1 MDLRL
6 RPRACAA
13 LLMLAL
19 GAAAPGAQ
27 AIDLFVG
34 QGPACT
40 AFSLSGAIAT
50 AMASGPGPHTIWVTN
65 EILHNNQSL
74 FVSGVNLTIRG
85 VHGCDM
91 LDDELVAINGDGA
104 NSVFRITGAS
114 NRTVTLTNLVV
125 RGGRG
130 TNGAGGGLNVTDQ
143 VNVTLDNTIVRENA
157 AERGGGVYIENMVGA
172 AGGLLTL
179 LPGASIENNTA
190 TQSNGGGVYAVGGRV
205 RMHVSGT
212 QIARNTAAGAGGG
225 VALVGGEFATYK
237 IVEQTRD
244 TADGAKI
251 LSNTAGTVGG
261 GIYVFGSDGAIT
273 ANELIVE
280 SNTAASAGGGIFAS
294 NGARV
299 DLKRDYSSVSMALN
313 CPAWRECSRL
323 SNNTVAQG
331 AAGGHGGA
339 LALASGAS
347 ALVAQTIVRSNLAA
361 EASGMHV
368 RASSLDL
375 EGVLFAGNHSVDSP
389 TQGTAVVRAAYQSP
403 EAAPQLRIAYSTFDG
418 NTTMKSNGE
427 VWPANDVIAQQNTTM
442 ALHAV
447 AFFDSPYS
455 PTAYSAYTDDCV
467 VRGPGATGADPHGT
481 HTRTAIVPSAGF
493 NNAGAYDFRLRASSA
508 VTDFCDA
515 TAYAPMFRDIV
526 LVPRCTDTPAKADTH
541 GRCDVGAYESDHLFG
556 NGFE

>member
-1 MDLRL
+1 MDSRL
-6 RPRACAA
+6 PPRARAA
-13 LLMLAL
+13 LAALAL
-19 GAAAPGAQ
+19 GAAQHAH

-40 AFSLSGAIAT
+40 ASSLSGAIAT
-50 AMASGPGPHTIWVTN
+50 VMANGAGPHTIWVTN
-65 EILHNNQSL
+65 EIAHDNQSL
-74 FVSGVNLTIRG
+74 FVSGVTLTIRG
-85 VHGCDM
+85 IHGCDM
-91 LDDELVAINGDGA
+91 LDDDFVVINGDGA
-104 NSVFRITGAS
+104 NSVFRITGTD
-114 NRTVTLTNLVV
+114 NRMVTLTNLVV

-130 TNGAGGGLNVTDQ
+130 TNGAGGGLNITNA
-143 VNVTLDNTIVRENA
+143 VNVTLDNTIVTQNT
-157 AERGGGVYIENMVGA
+157 AERGGGVYIEKAAGT

-179 LPGASIENNTA
+179 LPGATIENNAA
-190 TQSNGGGVYAVGGRV
+190 TQGNGGGVYAVGGRV

-212 QIARNTAAGAGGG
+212 RIAANTATSAGGG
-225 VALVGGEFATYK
+225 IALVGGEFASYK
-237 IVEQTRD
+237 IVEQARD

-251 LSNTAGTVGG
+251 VSNAAGTVGG
-261 GIYVFGSDGAIT
+261 GLYVFGSDGAVM

-280 SNTAASAGGGIFAS
+280 GNTAASAGGGIYAT

-299 DLKRDYSSVSMALN
+299 DLRRDYSSVSMALN

-331 AAGGHGGA
+331 AAGGYGGA

-347 ALVAQTIVRSNLAA
+347 ALVAQTIVRSNLSA

-368 RASSLDL
+368 RAASLDL
-375 EGVLFAGNHSVDSP
+375 EGVLFAGNHSVDAP
-389 TQGTAVVRAAYQSP
+389 TQSTAVIRTAYQAP
-403 EAAPQLRIAYSTFDG
+403 EVPSRLRVAYSTFDG
-418 NTTMKSNGE
+418 NTAMKSNGE
-427 VWPANDVIAQQNTTM
+427 VWPANDVIAQQNTDM

-467 VRGPGATGADPHGT
+467 VRGTGGGTGDPFGT
-481 HTRTAIVPSAGF
+481 HTRGAVVASAGF
-493 NNAGAYDFRLRASSA
+493 NAAQAYDFRLRATSA
-508 VTDFCDA
+508 LTDFCDA
-515 TAYAPMFRDIV
+515 SVYAPMFRDIV

-556 NGFE
+556 SGLE